1 MNTKLISKVTGKEFY
16 IVDLITK
23 FTESDH
29 GTIFPNIPLTY
40 RDGRYNKITITYKG
54 LEGKSKN
61 IFKDNKNTISITNI
75 VGPFDNVELHVNSG
89 LINIYKEYQF
99 TICIDYCYY
108 FNINAKLIELDE
120 ILPPSDS
127 KMNEIKSLYNKI
139 KSINLV
145 NTEVFESNTVILGDW
160 KINVLTNKP
169 TNPSTDFVEL
179 IYNSIKKLYSDGM
192 TKINDSK

>member
-1 MNTKLISKVTGKEFY
+1 MNTESISKVTGKEFY

-23 FTESDH
+23 FTGSDH
-29 GTIFPNIPLTY
+29 GIIFPNIPIVY
-40 RDGRYNKITITYKG
+40 KDGRYNKITITYDG

-61 IFKDNKNTISITNI
+61 IFKDNKNTMSITNI
-75 VGPFDNVELHVNSG
+75 VGPFDNVELNINSG
-89 LINIYKEYQF
+89 LINVYKEYQF
-99 TICIDYCYY
+99 TIYIDNAGY
-108 FNINAKLIELDE
+108 FDINAKLIELDE

-127 KMNEIKSLYNKI
+127 KINKIRSLYNKI

-145 NTEVFESNTVILGDW
+145 DREVFESNTIILGDW
-160 KINVLTNKP
+160 KINVLTNIP